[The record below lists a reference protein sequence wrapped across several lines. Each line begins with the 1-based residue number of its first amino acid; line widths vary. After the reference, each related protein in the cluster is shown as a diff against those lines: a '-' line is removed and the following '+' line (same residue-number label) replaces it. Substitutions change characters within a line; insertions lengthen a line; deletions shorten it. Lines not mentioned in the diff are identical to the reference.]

1 MSFTNLITIAIPCFE
16 RKEYFMTALESALN
30 QTVHCS
36 VIVVDN
42 CSSHDYFEMICKEK
56 KVTYYRNEK
65 NLGLYPNYNMCY
77 SLANTEYVKIL
88 DDDDLLLPNYV
99 ESFLNALKKHPDI
112 DVFYTDYYLLESG
125 FKLPHNEIL
134 PFGYIEKGYEIIEYG
149 IKYRLAFPYMTSAI
163 KKEKAILDL
172 DINDCIGGYDYVW
185 VYSKA
190 DQLTFYG
197 DSQKLHHYRMHK
209 DKTSHINIEW
219 SANTLTAPYIYDTIL
234 QSKISEP
241 KLKKKI
247 SMNIFWGMVLLKS
260 EGQKSE
266 LKKII
271 NSENRFGKYFIIK
284 LRDSIL
290 LRILFIMPKGVVFP
304 IYKVLRK
311 IGNIR

>member
-42 CSSHDYFEMICKEK
+42 GSSHNYFEMICKEK

-88 DDDDLLLPNYV
+88 DDDDLLVSNYV
-99 ESFLNALKKHPDI
+99 ESFLSAKELHPNI
-112 DVFYTDYYLLESG
+112 DVFYSNFVVFSSKGELANDQ
-125 FKLPHNEIL
+125 IL
-134 PFGYIEKGYEIIEYG
+134 PFGYLKNGFKIIEYG

-209 DKTSHINIEW
+209 DKTSNINIEW

-241 KLKKKI
+241 KLKRKI

-271 NSENRFGKYFIIK
+271 NSENRFGKYFIVKI
-284 LRDSIL
+284 RDSIL

-311 IGNIR
+311 IGIIR